1 MMTAILSQKE
11 YKTFQRKVKALKEN
25 GFDLDHTVVGKNKRK
40 VKVILNKEYDFD
52 ELDRLSGGVK

>member
-1 MMTAILSQKE
+1 MMTATLTQQE

>member
-25 GFDLDHTVVGKNKRK
+25 GLDLDHTVVGKNKRK

>member
-25 GFDLDHTVVGKNKRK
+25 GLDLDHTVVGKNKRS
-40 VKVILNKEYDFD
+40 VKVTLNKEYDFD
-52 ELDRLSGGVK
+52 ELDKLSGGVK

>member
-1 MMTAILSQKE
+1 MMTATLTQQE

-25 GFDLDHTVVGKNKRK
+25 GLELDHTVVGRNKRK
-40 VKVILNKEYDFD
+40 VKVILNKEYNFD

>member
-1 MMTAILSQKE
+1 MMTATLTQQE
-11 YKTFQRKVKALKEN
+11 FKTYQRKVKALKEN

>member
-1 MMTAILSQKE
+1 MMTATLTQQE

-25 GFDLDHTVVGKNKRK
+25 GFDQDHTVVGKNKRK